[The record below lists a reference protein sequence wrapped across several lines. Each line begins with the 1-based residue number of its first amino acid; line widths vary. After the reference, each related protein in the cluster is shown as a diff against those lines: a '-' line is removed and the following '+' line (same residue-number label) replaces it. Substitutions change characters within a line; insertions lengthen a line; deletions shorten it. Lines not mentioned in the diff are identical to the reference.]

1 MDLEHHLSITSAAQI
16 DRIVTPLTHALGV
29 KHFRYL
35 KLYGDGSRVLL
46 SNYPDCTRYIYE
58 TDRYRQMWFDG
69 EFPQYLIKGW
79 YAWNINRLSDDS
91 KEEETFEKELNHQLS
106 LYHGVT
112 FVSPGLNYYEIF
124 SFDMESSIIYQADK
138 NLFSRF
144 MFYFKDQANK
154 LIERAEHEKI
164 LISLKQNLFNISLN
178 KNAIAGAEFLEN
190 TQINRYY
197 LRGQYSNVY
206 LTAKE
211 AQYIYWLIQGKTA
224 EETAVI
230 ESVQTK
236 TVQCHLENIR
246 RKLGCYKQT
255 QLVRIMLEADI
266 FGVMNHS
273 MSERVIL
280 NV

>member
-1 MDLEHHLSITSAAQI
+1 MYKLMDLEHHLSITSAAQI

-211 AQYIYWLIQGKTA
+211 AQYIYWLIQNGRRN
-224 EETAVI
+224 
-230 ESVQTK
+230 S
-236 TVQCHLENIR
+236 CH
-246 RKLGCYKQT
+246 
-255 QLVRIMLEADI
+255 
-266 FGVMNHS
+266 
-273 MSERVIL
+273 
-280 NV
+280 